1 MKLFSVLNGLGWLGA
16 VCAIL
21 LIQVIGQLAVD
32 HDWWSPLYPTLLW
45 VGMAMGMLCRGCANS
60 RDREHPSVTG
70 MYLSLITIEAVLSGA
85 DPRTRNPAELGL
97 RGLGRVPEADKAHLR
112 EVSARVI
119 AEWNRGSCP

>member
-45 VGMAMGMLCRGCANS
+45 VGMAMGMLCRGCAMTS
-60 RDREHPSVTG
+60 
-70 MYLSLITIEAVLSGA
+70 
-85 DPRTRNPAELGL
+85 
-97 RGLGRVPEADKAHLR
+97 LGREVQRLR
-112 EVSARVI
+112 DELDSLTKEPVD
-119 AEWNRGSCP
+119 G